1 MQKNIRGLVDRLVR
15 SPKYAGQVVHYRY
28 LPPGPPDFQELDE
41 SWPEPLRQALAISG
55 ISRLFSHQV
64 EAMEML
70 RRGEHTAVTT
80 PTASG
85 KTLIYNMV
93 VCEKLLQD
101 PNSRALYLFPLK
113 ALAQDQLKILE
124 EFFKALKI
132 PGLTAAVYDGDTPP
146 SARARLKRNPPRVL
160 FTNPDML
167 HYGMLA
173 YAEGWMDF
181 FRRIS
186 VIVID
191 EAHTY
196 RGVFGSHVALILRRL
211 QRLCGHPGPTLAA
224 SSATMANSKEFLRL
238 LTGQEFNVIERC
250 GAPRQGRHVVLVNPS
265 GSPYHEAAKILCEC
279 LDHEIKTIVFTKSRK
294 ITELIHIWVKEAAPH
309 YESRIAAY
317 RSGYL
322 PAERRIIEQRLFRE
336 ELSAVIST
344 SALESGID
352 VGGLDACVLVGY
364 PGTMI
369 STWQRVGRA
378 GRQREALMVLIAL
391 PDALD
396 HYFLNHPEV
405 FFKARFENCVLD
417 PDNHQILRQHF
428 PCAAREA
435 PLTREDA
442 ECFGSAAW
450 QLLPGLVQ
458 EGLLTETVEADRW
471 FSARKLPHRRIKIRS
486 AGEQYVIKHADQG
499 RVFGSIEE
507 SRVFKE
513 CHPGAIYLH
522 AGLQYE
528 VVGLELIEHTVLVRV
543 ASGDWYTQYT
553 GSEEIEILDIPAGQV
568 ARTSAEWFTTGLAQV
583 RVTEKVVAYERRRV
597 RDQSLISEHK
607 LQLPPR
613 IFETQA
619 VVITVPGIWR
629 RRCGEYKM
637 DFAGGLHAVEHT
649 LIAALPIQVLC
660 DRWDLGGVSTMAHPQ
675 LDQPAIVIYD
685 GFSGGVGLAAKGLA
699 VRKDWLSGARE
710 IIAEC
715 ACEEGCPACIHSP
728 KCGSRNQSL
737 DKPAG
742 RMILEALARETISD
756 LNFTSWSRSRIE
768 LPAERKE
775 KNTITQPEATSHLPD
790 QEFRLL
796 VFDLETQKSAAE
808 VGGWGNI
815 SRMGLSL
822 GVVYDHSTGAY
833 MTYREDKAGE
843 LIQHLLS
850 ADAVVGYNIE
860 RFDLTVLSPYS
871 NHVNRIR
878 TFDLAKDVW
887 QRLGHRI
894 ALDKLAQSTLQR
906 GKTAEGLQAIA
917 WYREGNWEA
926 LEAYCRADVEI
937 TRDLFWFGWRYNYLL
952 FERQGVPVKVPVAWR
967 ERFPTLIP

>member
-1 MQKNIRGLVDRLVR
+1 MRKNIQGLVDRLVQ
-15 SPKYAGQVVHYRY
+15 SPQYAGRAVHYRY
-28 LPPGPPDFQELDE
+28 LPPGAPDFQDLDE
-41 SWPEPLRQALAISG
+41 SWPEPLRRALATSG
-55 ISRLFSHQV
+55 ISRLFSHQA
-64 EAMEML
+64 EAMALL

-101 PNSRALYLFPLK
+101 PKSCALYLFPLK
-113 ALAQDQLKILE
+113 ALAQDQLKTLQAFLKPLE
-124 EFFKALKI
+124 D

-146 SARARLKRNPPRVL
+146 SVRARLKRNPPRVL

-173 YAEGWMDF
+173 HAEGWLDF

-191 EAHTY
+191 EAHSY

-211 QRLCGHPGPTLAA
+211 QRLCGRPGPTLAA
-224 SSATMANSKEFLRL
+224 SSATMANSQEFLRL
-238 LTGQEFNVIERC
+238 LTGQNFNVIERC
-250 GAPRQGRHVVLVNPS
+250 GAPRQGRHVILVNPK
-265 GSPYHEAAKILCEC
+265 GSPYHEAAEILCEC

-294 ITELIHIWVKEAAPH
+294 ITELIHIWVREAAPRFAA
-309 YESRIAAY
+309 RIAAY

-322 PAERRIIEQRLFRE
+322 PEERRIIEQRLFQE

-396 HYFLNHPEV
+396 HYFLNHPED

-417 PDNHQILRQHF
+417 PDNHQILRQHL

-442 ECFGSAAW
+442 GCFGTTAW
-450 QLLPGLVQ
+450 QLLPELVQ
-458 EGLLTETVEADRW
+458 EGRLHETAEADRW
-471 FSARKLPHRRIKIRS
+471 FSARKLPHRHMEIRS
-486 AGEQYVIKHADQG
+486 AGEQYTIKHADQE

-522 AGLQYE
+522 GGLQYE
-528 VVGLELIEHTVLVRV
+528 VVGLELIEHTVLVRA

-553 GSEEIEILDIPAGQV
+553 SSEEIEILDIPAGQV
-568 ARTSAEWFTTGLAQV
+568 VRTSAERFTAGLAQV

-597 RDQSLISEHK
+597 RDRSLISEHK

-629 RRCGEYKM
+629 RRCWEYGM

-675 LDQPAIVIYD
+675 LDQPAILIYD
-685 GFSGGVGLAAKGLA
+685 GFSGGVGLVAKGLA

-710 IIAEC
+710 IIAGC

-728 KCGSRNQSL
+728 KCGSRNQPL
-737 DKPAG
+737 DKSAG
-742 RMILEALARETISD
+742 RMILEAVARETISD
-756 LNFTSWSRSRIE
+756 LNFTSLSRNRIE
-768 LPAERKE
+768 PLAARKE
-775 KNTITQPEATSHLPD
+775 KNIMTQPEATSRPPD
-790 QEFRLL
+790 QKFRLL

-815 SRMGLSL
+815 DRMRLSL

-833 MTYREDKAGE
+833 TAYREDKVGE
-843 LIQHLLS
+843 LMQHLLS
-850 ADAVVGYNIE
+850 ADAVVGYNID

-871 NHVNRIR
+871 DHVNRIR

-906 GKTAEGLQAIA
+906 GKTAEGLQAIT
-917 WYREGNWEA
+917 WYRAGNWEA

-952 FERQGVPVKVPVAWR
+952 FERQGVQMKVPVAWR
-967 ERFPTLIP
+967 ERFPTLIG